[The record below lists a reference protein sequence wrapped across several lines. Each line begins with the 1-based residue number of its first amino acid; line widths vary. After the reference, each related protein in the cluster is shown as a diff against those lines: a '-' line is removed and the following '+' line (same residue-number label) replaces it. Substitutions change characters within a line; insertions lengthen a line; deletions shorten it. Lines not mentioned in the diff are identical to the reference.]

1 MNIEALKAHIKGLS
15 EKLEK
20 AAAEAADNGG
30 FGTRVSEVKGLA
42 AELAA
47 SRETL
52 NSLVESKSI
61 MDSIKGIDVAEE
73 KSSDEGSERTLGD
86 FVVKAVGEHLMR
98 LKGTRGGSV
107 VAPEW
112 LGRKDYTDIQK
123 NPASALPWST
133 EFVPGLVTARRRLQV
148 ADLFSQ
154 GTTDTAAVSWLVEG
168 ALEGDV
174 GFKAEGEEKPQFHIG
189 DPTAVTSPYR
199 KICGFVQY
207 SDEMLEDF
215 AFLVSEI
222 NGRGVYQLQLAEESA
237 LLNGDGS
244 GANMRGVLKTSGVQA
259 LTKGTDTEADAIF
272 KCISAIG
279 RSSGYTADAIVIG
292 PSVFEK
298 LRLSKD
304 QNGQY
309 YGGGMFSGQ
318 YGQDGLM
325 LYPSLW
331 GLTTVVTPAMGDST
345 ALVGAF
351 KDAATLYRRGG
362 VRVETT
368 TSHADSFVK
377 DIVTTRLEVREL
389 LAVRQPLAFAAVDLS
404 K

>member
-1 MNIEALKAHIKGLS
+1 MNISELQARIKGLN

-20 AAAEAADNGG
+20 AAAEAAENGG
-30 FGTRVSEVKGLA
+30 FGSRVAEVKGLA

-47 SRETL
+47 ARETL
-52 NSLVESKSI
+52 NSLVESRGI
-61 MDSIKGIDVAEE
+61 LDSIRGIDGGDE
-73 KSSDEGSERTLGD
+73 KAADGGAAQTLGE
-86 FVVKAVGEHLMR
+86 FVVKSVGSRLAQVKGMR
-98 LKGTRGGSV
+98 GASV
-107 VAPEW
+107 AAPEW
-112 LGRKDYTDIQK
+112 LGRKDHTDIQK
-123 NPASALPWST
+123 NPASALPWAT
-133 EFVPGLVTARRRLQV
+133 EFIPGLVTTRRRLQV

-154 GTTDTAAVSWLVEG
+154 GTTESAAVSWLVEG

-174 GFKAEGEEKPQFHIG
+174 GFKAEGEEKPQFHLA
-189 DPTAVTSPYR
+189 DPTAVTEPYK

-222 NGRGVYQLQLAEESA
+222 NGRGVYQLQLAEETA
-237 LLNGDGS
+237 LLTGDGL
-244 GANMRGVLKTSGVQA
+244 GANMRGVLGTSGVHA
-259 LTKGTDTEADAIF
+259 LTKGTDTEADAVF
-272 KCISAIG
+272 KGISAVG
-279 RSSGYTADAIVIG
+279 RNSGYTADAVVMG
-292 PSVFEK
+292 PAVYEK
-298 LRLSKD
+298 LRLAKD

-318 YGQDGLM
+318 YGQDGLI

-331 GLTTVVTPAMGDST
+331 GCTTVVTPAMPADKV
-345 ALVGAF
+345 LVGAF

-368 TSHADSFVK
+368 TSHADNFVK
-377 DIVTTRLEVREL
+377 DVVTTRLEVREL

>member
-1 MNIEALKAHIKGLS
+1 MSIEALKAYIKGLN

-20 AAAEAADNGG
+20 AAAEAAENGG
-30 FGTRVSEVKGLA
+30 FGDRVAEVKGLA

-52 NSLVESKSI
+52 NSLLESKSI
-61 MDSIKGIDVAEE
+61 MDSIKNIDVVEE
-73 KSSDEGSERTLGD
+73 KAGDEAAARTLGD
-86 FVVKAVGEHLMR
+86 FVVKAVGPRMAQ
-98 LKGTRGGSV
+98 LKGMRGASV
-107 VAPEW
+107 TAPEW
-112 LGRKDYTDIQK
+112 LGRKDNTDVQK
-123 NPASALPWST
+123 DPASAMPWAT
-133 EFVPGLVTARRRLQV
+133 EFVPGLVTTRRRLRV
-148 ADLFSQ
+148 ADLFAQ
-154 GTTDTAAVSWLVEG
+154 GSTDSAAVSWLVEG

-174 GFKAEGEEKPQFHIG
+174 GFKAEGEEKPQFHVS
-189 DPTAVTSPYR
+189 DPTAVTNPYK

-215 AFLVSEI
+215 TFLVSEI

-259 LTKGTDTEADAIF
+259 LTKGTDTEADVIF
-272 KCISAIG
+272 KGISVIG
-279 RSSGYTADAIVIG
+279 RSSGYTADAVVLS
-292 PSVFEK
+292 PSTFEK
-298 LRLSKD
+298 LRLAKD

-318 YGQDGLM
+318 YGQDGLI
-325 LYPSLW
+325 LYPNLW

-351 KDAATLYRRGG
+351 RSAATLYRRGG

-368 TSHADSFVK
+368 TSHADNFVK
-377 DIVTTRLEVREL
+377 DVVTTRLEVREL
-389 LAVRQPLAFAAVDLS
+389 LAVRQPLAFVAIDLS

>member
-1 MNIEALKAHIKGLS
+1 MNISALQAHIKGLN

-20 AAAEAADNGG
+20 AATEAAENGG
-30 FGTRVSEVKGLA
+30 FGDRVAEVKGLA

-47 SRETL
+47 ARETL
-52 NSLVESKSI
+52 NSLLESKSI
-61 MDSIKGIDVAEE
+61 VDSIKGIDVAEE
-73 KSSDEGSERTLGD
+73 KTSDESAARTLGE
-86 FVVKAVGEHLMR
+86 FVVKAVGSRLAQIKGMR
-98 LKGTRGGSV
+98 GASV
-107 VAPEW
+107 AAPEW
-112 LGRKDYTDIQK
+112 LGRKDNTDIQK
-123 NPASALPWST
+123 NPASAMPWST
-133 EFVPGLVTARRRLQV
+133 EFIPGLVTARRRLQV

-174 GFKAEGEEKPQFHIG
+174 GFKAEGEDKPQFHMS
-189 DPTAVTSPYR
+189 DPTAVTSSYK

-237 LLNGDGS
+237 LINGDGS
-244 GANMRGVLKTSGVQA
+244 GANMKGILKTSGVQA

-272 KCISAIG
+272 KGISAIG

-292 PSVFEK
+292 PAVFEK

-309 YGGGMFSGQ
+309 YGGGMFTGQ

-325 LYPSLW
+325 LYPNLW

-351 KDAATLYRRGG
+351 KSAATLYSRGG
-362 VRVETT
+362 IRVETT
-368 TSHADSFVK
+368 TSHADNFTK
-377 DIVTTRLEVREL
+377 DIVTTRLEVRKL
-389 LAVRQPLAFAAVDLS
+389 LAVRQPLAFAAIDLS

>member
-1 MNIEALKAHIKGLS
+1 MNISTLQAHIKGLNDQ
-15 EKLEK
+15 LEK
-20 AAAEAADNGG
+20 AAAEAAEKGG
-30 FGTRVSEVKGLA
+30 FGDRVAEVKGLA

-47 SRETL
+47 SREALNTL
-52 NSLVESKSI
+52 MESKSI
-61 MDSIKGIDVAEE
+61 MDSIKGMDVVEE
-73 KSSDEGSERTLGD
+73 KAESGLEAKTLGD
-86 FVVKAVGEHLMR
+86 FVVKAVGHHLAG
-98 LKGTRGGSV
+98 LKGTRGSSV

-112 LGRKDYTDIQK
+112 LGTKANTDIQK
-123 NPASALPWST
+123 NPENALAWST
-133 EFVPGLVTARRRLQV
+133 EFIPGLVTTRRRLQV

-168 ALEGDV
+168 TLEGDV
-174 GFKAEGEEKPQFHIG
+174 GFKGEGEEKPQFHVAG
-189 DPTAVTSPYR
+189 PTVVTSPYK

-259 LTKGTDTEADAIF
+259 LTKGTETEADAVF
-272 KCISAIG
+272 RGISAIG
-279 RSSGYTADAIVIG
+279 RNTGYTADAVVVS
-292 PSVFEK
+292 PAVFEK
-298 LRLSKD
+298 LRLAKD

-325 LYPSLW
+325 LYPNLW
-331 GLTTVVTPAMGDST
+331 GLTTVVTPAMPADT

-351 KDAATLYRRGG
+351 KSAATLYHRGG

-368 TSHADSFVK
+368 TSHADNFVK
-377 DIVTTRLEVREL
+377 DVVTTRLEVREL

>member
-1 MNIEALKAHIKGLS
+1 MSISALQARIKGLN

-30 FGTRVSEVKGLA
+30 FGDRVAEVKGLA

-47 SRETL
+47 ARETL
-52 NSLVESKSI
+52 NSILESKSI
-61 MDSIKGIDVAEE
+61 VDSIKSIDVVEE
-73 KSSDEGSERTLGD
+73 KTPEESTARTLGE
-86 FVVKAVGEHLMR
+86 FVVKAVGPRLMA
-98 LKGTRGGSV
+98 LKGTRGNSV
-107 VAPEW
+107 AAPEW
-112 LGRKDYTDIQK
+112 LGHKDNTDVQK
-123 NPASALPWST
+123 GPASALPWST
-133 EFVPGLVTARRRLQV
+133 EFIPGLVTARRRLQV

-168 ALEGDV
+168 AVEGDV
-174 GFKAEGEEKPQFHIG
+174 GFKAEGEEKPQFHVA
-189 DPTAVTSPYR
+189 DPTAVTSPYK

-259 LTKGTDTEADAIF
+259 ITKGTDTEADAIF
-272 KCISAIG
+272 KGISAVG

-292 PSVFEK
+292 PAVFEK

-325 LYPSLW
+325 LYPNLW
-331 GLTTVVTPAMGDST
+331 GLTTVVTPAMSDGT

-351 KDAATLYRRGG
+351 KDAATLYSRGG

-368 TSHADSFVK
+368 TSHADNFTK
-377 DIVTTRLEVREL
+377 DVVTTRLELRKL
-389 LAVRQPLAFAAVDLS
+389 LAVRQPLAFAVIDLS

>member
-1 MNIEALKAHIKGLS
+1 MNISTLQAHIKGLNDQ
-15 EKLEK
+15 LEK
-20 AAAEAADNGG
+20 AAAEAAEKGG
-30 FGTRVSEVKGLA
+30 FGDRVAEVKGLA

-47 SRETL
+47 SREALNTL
-52 NSLVESKSI
+52 MESKSI
-61 MDSIKGIDVAEE
+61 MDSIKGMDVVEE
-73 KSSDEGSERTLGD
+73 KAESGLEAKTLGD
-86 FVVKAVGEHLMR
+86 FVVKAVGRHLVG
-98 LKGTRGGSV
+98 LKGTRGSSV
-107 VAPEW
+107 MAPEW
-112 LGRKDYTDIQK
+112 LGIKANTDIHK
-123 NPASALPWST
+123 NPESAMPWAT
-133 EFVPGLVTARRRLQV
+133 EFIPGLVTTRRRLQV

-174 GFKAEGEEKPQFHIG
+174 GFKGEGEEKPQFHVAG
-189 DPTAVTSPYR
+189 PTVATSPYK

-259 LTKGTDTEADAIF
+259 LTKGADTEADAVF
-272 KCISAIG
+272 KGISAIG
-279 RSSGYTADAIVIG
+279 RNTGYTADAVVVS
-292 PSVFEK
+292 PAVFEK
-298 LRLSKD
+298 LRLAKD

-325 LYPSLW
+325 LYPNLW
-331 GLTTVVTPAMGDST
+331 GLTTVVTPAMPADT

-351 KDAATLYRRGG
+351 KSAATLYRRGG

-368 TSHADSFVK
+368 TSHADNFVK
-377 DIVTTRLEVREL
+377 DVVTTRLEVREL

>member
-1 MNIEALKAHIKGLS
+1 MNISALQAHIKGLN

-20 AAAEAADNGG
+20 AATEAAENGG
-30 FGTRVSEVKGLA
+30 FGGRVVEVKGLA

-47 SRETL
+47 ARETM
-52 NSLVESKSI
+52 NSLLESKSI
-61 MDSIKGIDVAEE
+61 VDSIKGIDAVEENTAEE
-73 KSSDEGSERTLGD
+73 STARTLGE
-86 FVVKAVGEHLMR
+86 FVVKAVGPRLAQIKGMR
-98 LKGTRGGSV
+98 GASV
-107 VAPEW
+107 AAPEW
-112 LGRKDYTDIQK
+112 LGRKDNTDVQK
-123 NPASALPWST
+123 NPSSAMPWAT

-148 ADLFSQ
+148 ADLFAQ
-154 GTTDTAAVSWLVEG
+154 GSTDSAAVSWLVEG
-168 ALEGDV
+168 ALEGNV
-174 GFKAEGEEKPQFHIG
+174 GFKGEGEEKPQFHVG
-189 DPTAVTSPYR
+189 DPDAKTSPYK

-244 GANMRGVLKTSGVQA
+244 GANMLGVLRTSGVQA
-259 LTKGTDTEADAIF
+259 ITKGTDTEADAIF
-272 KCISAIG
+272 KGISAIS
-279 RSSGYTADAIVIG
+279 RSSGHTADAIVIG
-292 PSVFEK
+292 PAVFEK

-325 LYPSLW
+325 LYPNLW
-331 GLTTVVTPAMGDST
+331 GLTTVVTPAMGEST

-351 KDAATLYRRGG
+351 KSAATLYRRGG

-368 TSHADSFVK
+368 TSHADNFTK

-389 LAVRQPLAFAAVDLS
+389 LAVRQPLAFAAIDLS

>member
-1 MNIEALKAHIKGLS
+1 MSISALRAHIKGLN

-20 AAAEAADNGG
+20 AAAEAAENGG
-30 FGTRVSEVKGLA
+30 FGDRVAEVKGLA

-47 SRETL
+47 ARETL
-52 NSLVESKSI
+52 NSLLESKSI
-61 MDSIKGIDVAEE
+61 VDSIKGIDVVEE
-73 KSSDEGSERTLGD
+73 KTAGESTARTLGE
-86 FVVKAVGEHLMR
+86 FVVKAIGPRLAA
-98 LKGTRGGSV
+98 LKGTRGSGV
-107 VAPEW
+107 AAPEW
-112 LGRKDYTDIQK
+112 LGRKDNTDVQK
-123 NPASALPWST
+123 DPASALPWST
-133 EFVPGLVTARRRLQV
+133 EFIPGLVTARRRLQV

-168 ALEGDV
+168 TLEGDV
-174 GFKAEGEEKPQFHIG
+174 GFKAEAEEKPQFHVG
-189 DPTAVTSPYR
+189 DPTAVTSPYK

-244 GANMRGVLKTSGVQA
+244 GANLRGVLKTSGVQA
-259 LTKGTDTEADAIF
+259 ITKGTDTEADAIF
-272 KCISAIG
+272 KGVSAVG
-279 RSSGYTADAIVIG
+279 RRSGYTADAIVIG
-292 PSVFEK
+292 PAVFEK

-318 YGQDGLM
+318 YGQEGLM
-325 LYPSLW
+325 LYPNLW

-351 KDAATLYRRGG
+351 KSAATLYRRGG

-368 TSHADSFVK
+368 TSHADNFVK
-377 DIVTTRLEVREL
+377 DVVTTRLEVREL
-389 LAVRQPLAFAAVDLS
+389 LAVRQPLAFAAIDLS

>member
-1 MNIEALKAHIKGLS
+1 MNISALQARIKGLN

-20 AAAEAADNGG
+20 AATEAAEGGG
-30 FGTRVSEVKGLA
+30 FGERVAEVKGLA

-47 SRETL
+47 ARETL
-52 NSLVESKSI
+52 NSLLESKSL
-61 MDSIKGIDVAEE
+61 MDSIKGIDVVEE
-73 KSSDEGSERTLGD
+73 KTAGESAARTLGE
-86 FVVKAVGEHLMR
+86 FVVKAVGPRLVA
-98 LKGTRGGSV
+98 LKGTRGSSV
-107 VAPEW
+107 ATPEW
-112 LGRKDYTDIQK
+112 LGRKDSTDVQK
-123 NPASALPWST
+123 NPESAMPWST
-133 EFVPGLVTARRRLQV
+133 EFIPGLVTARRRLQV

-174 GFKAEGEEKPQFHIG
+174 GFKAEGESKPQFHVG
-189 DPTAVTSPYR
+189 DPTAVTSPYK

-222 NGRGVYQLQLAEESA
+222 NGRGVYQLQLAEEA
-237 LLNGDGS
+237 GLLNGDGS
-244 GANMRGVLKTSGVQA
+244 GANIRGVLRTSGVQSLA
-259 LTKGTDTEADAIF
+259 KGTDTEADAIF
-272 KCISAIG
+272 KGVSAIG
-279 RSSGYTADAIVIG
+279 RGSGHTADAVVVS
-292 PSVFEK
+292 PAVYEK

-325 LYPSLW
+325 LYPNLW
-331 GLTTVVTPAMGDST
+331 GLTTVVTPAMPADT

-351 KDAATLYRRGG
+351 KSAATLYRRGG

-368 TSHADSFVK
+368 TSHADNFTK
-377 DIVTTRLEVREL
+377 DVVTTRLEVREL
-389 LAVRQPLAFAAVDLS
+389 LAVRQPLAFAAIDLS

>member
-1 MNIEALKAHIKGLS
+1 MNISTLQAHIKGLNDQ
-15 EKLEK
+15 LEK
-20 AAAEAADNGG
+20 AAAEAAEKGG
-30 FGTRVSEVKGLA
+30 FGDRVAEVKGLA

-47 SRETL
+47 SREALNTL
-52 NSLVESKSI
+52 MESKSI
-61 MDSIKGIDVAEE
+61 MDSIKGMDVVEE
-73 KSSDEGSERTLGD
+73 KAESGLEAKTLGD
-86 FVVKAVGEHLMR
+86 FVVKAVGHHLAG
-98 LKGTRGGSV
+98 LKGTRGSSV

-112 LGRKDYTDIQK
+112 LGTKANTDTQK
-123 NPASALPWST
+123 SPESALAWST
-133 EFVPGLVTARRRLQV
+133 EFIPGLVTTRRRLQV

-168 ALEGDV
+168 TLEGDV
-174 GFKAEGEEKPQFHIG
+174 GFKGEGEEKPQFHVA
-189 DPTAVTSPYR
+189 DPTVVTSPYK

-259 LTKGTDTEADAIF
+259 LTKGTETEADAVF
-272 KCISAIG
+272 RGISAIG
-279 RSSGYTADAIVIG
+279 RNTGYTADAVVVS
-292 PSVFEK
+292 PAVFEK
-298 LRLSKD
+298 LRLAKD

-325 LYPSLW
+325 LYPNLW
-331 GLTTVVTPAMGDST
+331 GLTTVVTPAMPADT

-351 KDAATLYRRGG
+351 KSAATLYHRGG

-368 TSHADSFVK
+368 TSHADNFVK
-377 DIVTTRLEVREL
+377 DVVTTRLEVREL

>member
-1 MNIEALKAHIKGLS
+1 MNIETLKAHIKGLN

-20 AAAEAADNGG
+20 AAAEASESGG
-30 FGTRVSEVKGLA
+30 FGDRVAEVKGLA

-47 SRETL
+47 ARETL
-52 NSLVESKSI
+52 NSLLESKSI
-61 MDSIKGIDVAEE
+61 VDSIKGINVAEE
-73 KSSDEGSERTLGD
+73 KTPDESAARTLGE
-86 FVVKAVGEHLMR
+86 FVVKAIGPRLAQIKGMR
-98 LKGTRGGSV
+98 GASV
-107 VAPEW
+107 AAPEW
-112 LGRKDYTDIQK
+112 LGRKDNTDVQK

-133 EFVPGLVTARRRLQV
+133 EFIPGLVTTRRRLQV

-168 ALEGDV
+168 ALEGDA
-174 GFKAEGEEKPQFHIG
+174 GFKAEGEEKPQLHVG
-189 DPTAVTSPYR
+189 DPTAVTSPYK

-215 AFLVSEI
+215 SFLVSEI

-244 GANMRGVLKTSGVQA
+244 GANMRGVLKTSSVQA

-272 KCISAIG
+272 KGISAIG
-279 RSSGYTADAIVIG
+279 RSSGYTADAVVLS
-292 PSVFEK
+292 PATFEK

-318 YGQDGLM
+318 YGQDNLI
-325 LYPSLW
+325 LYPNLW
-331 GLTTVVTPAMGDST
+331 GLTTVVTPAIGDST

-351 KDAATLYRRGG
+351 RSAATLYRRGG

-368 TSHADSFVK
+368 TSHADNFTK
-377 DIVTTRLEVREL
+377 DVVTTRLEMREL
-389 LAVRQPLAFAAVDLS
+389 LAVRQPLAFAAIDLS

>member
-1 MNIEALKAHIKGLS
+1 MNVSALQAHIKGLS
-15 EKLEK
+15 ERLEK
-20 AAAEAADNGG
+20 ATAEAAENGG
-30 FGTRVSEVKGLA
+30 FGDRVAEVKGLA

-47 SRETL
+47 SREAM
-52 NSLVESKSI
+52 NSLMESKSI
-61 MDSIKGIDVAEE
+61 MDSIKGMDVTDE
-73 KSSDEGSERTLGD
+73 KPSGTIEAKTLGD
-86 FVVKAVGEHLMR
+86 FVMKAVGQHIKG
-98 LKGTRGGSV
+98 LKGTRGSSV
-107 VAPEW
+107 AAPEW
-112 LGRKDYTDIQK
+112 LGTKASTDTQK
-123 NPASALPWST
+123 NPESAMPWAT
-133 EFVPGLVTARRRLQV
+133 EFIPGLVTTRRRLQV
-148 ADLFSQ
+148 ADLFSH

-174 GFKAEGEEKPQFHIG
+174 GFKGETEEKPQFHIG
-189 DPTAVTSPYR
+189 DPAAVTSPYK

-215 AFLVSEI
+215 SFLVSEI
-222 NGRGVYQLQLAEESA
+222 NGRGVYQLKLAEESA

-244 GANMRGVLKTSGVQA
+244 GANMRGLLKTSGVQA
-259 LTKGTDTEADAIF
+259 LTKGTDTEADAVF
-272 KCISAIG
+272 KGISAIG
-279 RSSGYTADAIVIG
+279 RSTGYTADAVVVS
-292 PSVFEK
+292 PAVYEK
-298 LRLSKD
+298 LRLAKD

-325 LYPSLW
+325 LYPNLW
-331 GLTTVVTPAMGDST
+331 GLTTVVTPAMQADT

-351 KDAATLYRRGG
+351 KSAATLYHRGG

-368 TSHADSFVK
+368 TSHADNFTK

>member
-1 MNIEALKAHIKGLS
+1 MNIDALKAHIRGLNG
-15 EKLEK
+15 KLEK
-20 AAAEAADNGG
+20 AAAEASKSGG
-30 FGTRVSEVKGLA
+30 FGDRVAEVRGLA

-47 SRETL
+47 ARETL
-52 NSLVESKSI
+52 NGLVESKNI
-61 MDSIKGIDVAEE
+61 IDSIKNIDTVEE
-73 KSSDEGSERTLGD
+73 KASGEIAARTLGE
-86 FVVKAVGEHLMR
+86 FVVKAIGPRLAQIKGMR
-98 LKGTRGGSV
+98 GASV
-107 VAPEW
+107 AAPEW
-112 LGRKDYTDIQK
+112 LGRKDNTDVQK
-123 NPASALPWST
+123 DPASAMPWST
-133 EFVPGLVTARRRLQV
+133 EFIPGLVTARRRLQV

-154 GTTDTAAVSWLVEG
+154 GTTDTAVVSWLVEG

-174 GFKAEGEEKPQFHIG
+174 GFKAEVEEKPQFHVG
-189 DPTAVTSPYR
+189 DPTAVTSPYK

-222 NGRGVYQLQLAEESA
+222 NGRGVYQLQLAEENA

-244 GANMRGVLKTSGVQA
+244 GANMHGVLKTSGVQT
-259 LTKGTDTEADAIF
+259 LTKGTDTETDAVF
-272 KCISAIG
+272 RGISAIG
-279 RSSGYTADAIVIG
+279 RNSGHTADAVVIG

-298 LRLSKD
+298 LRLAKD

-318 YGQDGLM
+318 YGQDGLL
-325 LYPSLW
+325 LYPNLW
-331 GLTTVVTPAMGDST
+331 GLTTVVTPAMGDNT
-345 ALVGAF
+345 VLVGAF
-351 KDAATLYRRGG
+351 RSAATLYRRGG

-368 TSHADSFVK
+368 TSHADNFVK

>member
-1 MNIEALKAHIKGLS
+1 MNISALQAHIKGLN

-20 AAAEAADNGG
+20 AASEAAKNGS
-30 FGTRVSEVKGLA
+30 FGDRVAEVKSLA

-47 SRETL
+47 ARETM
-52 NSLVESKSI
+52 NSLMESKSI
-61 MDSIKGIDVAEE
+61 VDSIKGIDVVEE
-73 KSSDEGSERTLGD
+73 KTSDEVAAQTLGE
-86 FVVKAVGEHLMR
+86 FVVKAVGHRLAQIKGMR
-98 LKGTRGGSV
+98 GASV
-107 VAPEW
+107 AAPEW
-112 LGRKDYTDIQK
+112 LGRKSNTDIQK

-133 EFVPGLVTARRRLQV
+133 EFIPGLVTVRRRLQV

-154 GTTDTAAVSWLVEG
+154 GTTDAAAVSWLVEG

-189 DPTAVTSPYR
+189 DPTAVTSSYE

-244 GANMRGVLKTSGVQA
+244 GANMKGVLRTSGVQA

-272 KCISAIG
+272 KGISAIG

-292 PSVFEK
+292 PAVFEK

-318 YGQDGLM
+318 YGQDGLI
-325 LYPSLW
+325 LYPNLW
-331 GLTTVVTPAMGDST
+331 GLTTVVTPAIGDST

-351 KDAATLYRRGG
+351 KEAATLYRRGG
-362 VRVETT
+362 IRVETT
-368 TSHADSFVK
+368 TSHADNFTK
-377 DIVTTRLEVREL
+377 DVVTTRLEVREL
-389 LAVRQPLAFAAVDLS
+389 LAVRQPLAFAAIDLS

>member
-1 MNIEALKAHIKGLS
+1 MNISALQAHIKGLN

-20 AAAEAADNGG
+20 AASEAAKNGS
-30 FGTRVSEVKGLA
+30 FGDRVAEVKSLA

-47 SRETL
+47 ARETM
-52 NSLVESKSI
+52 NSLMESKSI
-61 MDSIKGIDVAEE
+61 VDSIKGIDVVEE
-73 KSSDEGSERTLGD
+73 KTSDEVAAQTLGE
-86 FVVKAVGEHLMR
+86 FVVKAVGHRLAQIKGMR
-98 LKGTRGGSV
+98 GASV
-107 VAPEW
+107 AAPEW
-112 LGRKDYTDIQK
+112 LGRKSNTDIQK

-133 EFVPGLVTARRRLQV
+133 EFIPGLVTVRRRLQV

-154 GTTDTAAVSWLVEG
+154 GTTDAAAVSWLVEG

-189 DPTAVTSPYR
+189 DPTAVTSSYE

-244 GANMRGVLKTSGVQA
+244 GANMKGVLRTSGVQA

-272 KCISAIG
+272 KGISAIG

-292 PSVFEK
+292 PAVFEK

-318 YGQDGLM
+318 YGQDGLI
-325 LYPSLW
+325 LYPNLW
-331 GLTTVVTPAMGDST
+331 GLTTVVTPAIGDNT

-351 KDAATLYRRGG
+351 KEAATLYRRGG
-362 VRVETT
+362 IRVETT
-368 TSHADSFVK
+368 TSHADNFTK
-377 DIVTTRLEVREL
+377 DVVTTRLEVREL
-389 LAVRQPLAFAAVDLS
+389 LAVRQPLAFAAIDLS